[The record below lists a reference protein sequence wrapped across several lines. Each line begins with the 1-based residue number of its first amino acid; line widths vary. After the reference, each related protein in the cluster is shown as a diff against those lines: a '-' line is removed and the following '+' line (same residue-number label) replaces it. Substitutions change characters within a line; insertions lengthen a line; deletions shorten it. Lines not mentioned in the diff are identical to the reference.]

1 MDVTSIP
8 RTQTPY
14 LRIELESVDELRAM
28 QTLLRKG
35 LNTWDQAPKW
45 LLDVSDI
52 VDRTVR
58 VLESV

>member
-1 MDVTSIP
+1 
-8 RTQTPY
+8 
-14 LRIELESVDELRAM
+14 M